1 MHIRE
6 MTNILQLIKGYFILN
21 KDKNLVISQYLLN
34 ILSPKLELHIH
45 QKPEFKTCTF
55 NVFFSFFCWSHCI
68 SQFDE
73 ILFSTDSAL
82 HSGPYSA
89 PQLNMQKLSVLVPSL
104 KTINQAIVFTQDT
117 SHFSFISK
125 EKNVLSTAEDFRNI
139 YFLQHFDQFSQWMRC
154 AIFYI
159 NTGIL
164 TNQKRINIFTQET
177 L

>member
-1 MHIRE
+1 M
-6 MTNILQLIKGYFILN
+6 KY
-21 KDKNLVISQYLLN
+21 SQKSCEYLLN
-34 ILSPKLELHIH
+34 TLSPKLELHIH
-45 QKPEFKTCTF
+45 QKPQFKTCTF

-117 SHFSFISK
+117 LHFSLISK
-125 EKNVLSTAEDFRNI
+125 EKNVFSIAEDFRNM
-139 YFLQHFDQFSQWMRC
+139 YFLKDVQRFYQFSQWMRC
-154 AIFYI
+154 AIFYNT
-159 NTGIL
+159 NTGFQQIRKGL
-164 TNQKRINIFTQET
+164 IFSLKKRYNSTSF
-177 L
+177 